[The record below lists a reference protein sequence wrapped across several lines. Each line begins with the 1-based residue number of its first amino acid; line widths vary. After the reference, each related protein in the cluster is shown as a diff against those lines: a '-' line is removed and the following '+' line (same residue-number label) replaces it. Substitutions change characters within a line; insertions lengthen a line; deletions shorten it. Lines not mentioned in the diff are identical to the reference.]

1 MQSARLR
8 TAGGLLTGA
17 LVLGAAGCGGSG
29 GDYKNELRPPSPI
42 VVTASVSKDA
52 VSVSPRKLGAGPISL
67 IVTNQTGASQQ
78 VTIETD
84 TATGNGPGIRQETG
98 PINPRDTATLKA
110 DVAPGTYRVH
120 VVGDGIRA
128 ATIRVGSERASA
140 QNDLL
145 QP

>member
-1 MQSARLR
+1 MQSAGLR
-8 TAGGLLTGA
+8 TAGGLLVGA
-17 LVLGAAGCGGSG
+17 LALGAGGCGGGG
-29 GDYKNELRPPSPI
+29 GDYKNEPRPPSPI
-42 VVTASVSKDA
+42 VVTASVSKDQ
-52 VSVSPRKLGAGPISL
+52 VSVSPRRLGAGPISL

-78 VTIETD
+78 VTIESD
-84 TATGNGPGIRQETG
+84 GATGSGPGIRQETA
-98 PINPRDTATLKA
+98 PINPRDTATLTA

-128 ATIRVGSERASA
+128 ATFRVGKPRPSA

>member
-1 MQSARLR
+1 MQSAGLR
-8 TAGGLLTGA
+8 TAGGLLVGA
-17 LVLGAAGCGGSG
+17 LALGAAGCGGSG
-29 GDYKNELRPPSPI
+29 GDYKNEPRPPSPI

-52 VSVSPRKLGAGPISL
+52 VSVSPRRLGAGPISL

-78 VTIETD
+78 VTIESD
-84 TATGNGPGIRQETG
+84 GSAPGIRQETA
-98 PINPRDTATLKA
+98 PINPRDTATLTA

-128 ATIRVGSERASA
+128 ATFRVGKPRPSA

>member
-8 TAGGLLTGA
+8 TAGGLLVGA
-17 LVLGAAGCGGSG
+17 LALGVGACGGG
-29 GDYKNELRPPSPI
+29 RDDYKNELRPPSPV
-42 VVTASVSKDA
+42 VVTASVSKNA

-67 IVTNQTGASQQ
+67 IVSNQTGASQQ
-78 VTIETD
+78 VTIES
-84 TATGNGPGIRQETG
+84 AAAPGSGPGIRQETA
-98 PINPRDTATLKA
+98 PINPRDTATLTA
-110 DVAPGTYRVH
+110 NVAPGTYRVH

-128 ATIRVGSERASA
+128 ATFRVGKKRASA

>member
-1 MQSARLR
+1 VLA
-8 TAGGLLTGA
+8 GA
-17 LVLGAAGCGGSG
+17 LALGVAACGGGG

-42 VVTASVSKDA
+42 VVTASVSKDQ
-52 VSVSPRKLGAGPISL
+52 VSVSPRRLGAGPISL

-78 VTIETD
+78 VTIESD
-84 TATGNGPGIRQETG
+84 TTPGSGPGVRQETA

-128 ATIRVGSERASA
+128 ATFQVGKSRPSA

>member
-1 MQSARLR
+1 VLA
-8 TAGGLLTGA
+8 GA
-17 LVLGAAGCGGSG
+17 LALGVVACGGGG

-42 VVTASVSKDA
+42 VVTASVSKDE
-52 VSVSPRKLGAGPISL
+52 VSVSPRRLGAGPISL

-78 VTIETD
+78 VTIES
-84 TATGNGPGIRQETG
+84 ATTPGSGPGIRQETA

-128 ATIRVGSERASA
+128 ATFRVGQPRPSA

>member
-1 MQSARLR
+1 VLA
-8 TAGGLLTGA
+8 GA
-17 LVLGAAGCGGSG
+17 LALGVVACGSGG

-42 VVTASVSKDA
+42 VVTASVSKDE

-78 VTIETD
+78 VTIESD
-84 TATGNGPGIRQETG
+84 TTPGSGPGVRQETA

-128 ATIRVGSERASA
+128 ATFRVGKPRPSA